1 MWVEQ
6 QSLPQHWL
14 NLLPI
19 CTRSW
24 KPRTSCYMHNFF
36 EGISFLN
43 SQKLRSIGKECV
55 FPGQTQTGIKC
66 WLCFLVY
73 FFCRSSDKLVIL
85 WDPVSLWQKMCLLI
99 ALDSTPIHTW
109 FFFRL
114 YFHHCI
120 LSSVPNCSDL
130 SHLHLLISNSDLSYS
145 CIHSSNLKT
154 GWTFDQIFHEV
165 LSQWLTGLYISQN
178 FDTLSF
184 FVNSSYF

>member
-1 MWVEQ
+1 MCFPWSNTNGDQVLIML
-6 QSLPQHWL
+6 SCLF
-14 NLLPI
+14 LLQVFRQVSYPLGSSKFMTENVFVN
-19 CTRSW
+19 CFR
-24 KPRTSCYMHNFF
+24 F
-36 EGISFLN
+36 N
-43 SQKLRSIGKECV
+43 SH
-55 FPGQTQTGIKC
+55 T
-66 WLCFLVY
+66 Y
-73 FFCRSSDKLVIL
+73 
-85 WDPVSLWQKMCLLI
+85 LI
-99 ALDSTPIHTW
+99 

>member
-1 MWVEQ
+1 MEIQLGCLNMWVVQ

-24 KPRTSCYMHNFF
+24 KPCTSCYTQFF

-109 FFFRL
+109 FFFQAL
-114 YFHHCI
+114 F
-120 LSSVPNCSDL
+120 SP
-130 SHLHLLISNSDLSYS
+130 LHI
-145 CIHSSNLKT
+145 K
-154 GWTFDQIFHEV
+154 
-165 LSQWLTGLYISQN
+165 
-178 FDTLSF
+178 
-184 FVNSSYF
+184 

>member
-1 MWVEQ
+1 MCFPWSNTNGDQVLIML
-6 QSLPQHWL
+6 SCLF
-14 NLLPI
+14 LLQVFRQVSYPLGSSKLMTENVFVNYFRFNSHTYLI
-19 CTRSW
+19 
-24 KPRTSCYMHNFF
+24 FF
-36 EGISFLN
+36 SG
-43 SQKLRSIGKECV
+43 
-55 FPGQTQTGIKC
+55 
-66 WLCFLVY
+66 
-73 FFCRSSDKLVIL
+73 
-85 WDPVSLWQKMCLLI
+85 
-99 ALDSTPIHTW
+99 
-109 FFFRL
+109 L

-184 FVNSSYF
+184 FVNSSYY

>member
-1 MWVEQ
+1 MCFPWSNTNGDQVLIML
-6 QSLPQHWL
+6 SCLF
-14 NLLPI
+14 LLQVFRQVGYPLGSSKLM
-19 CTRSW
+19 TENVFVNYFR
-24 KPRTSCYMHNFF
+24 F
-36 EGISFLN
+36 N
-43 SQKLRSIGKECV
+43 SH
-55 FPGQTQTGIKC
+55 T
-66 WLCFLVY
+66 Y
-73 FFCRSSDKLVIL
+73 
-85 WDPVSLWQKMCLLI
+85 LI
-99 ALDSTPIHTW
+99 